1 MFFLK
6 KGKEMNASEII
17 GLMSEIFGLIIR
29 ITGLGLAV
37 SGIIEIFRDL
47 ILMLGQISFGSFV
60 ELLFG
65 IPALVIG
72 IWFLRGAP
80 WLLSFS
86 YPQQK
91 I

>member
-1 MFFLK
+1 
-6 KGKEMNASEII
+6 MNASEII

-29 ITGLGLAV
+29 ITGLALAV
-37 SGIIEIFRDL
+37 SGTINIFQAL
-47 ILMLGQISFGSFV
+47 IMMVQNVSISSFMNLFFGV
-60 ELLFG
+60 
-65 IPALVIG
+65 PALVIG

-91 I
+91 IKE